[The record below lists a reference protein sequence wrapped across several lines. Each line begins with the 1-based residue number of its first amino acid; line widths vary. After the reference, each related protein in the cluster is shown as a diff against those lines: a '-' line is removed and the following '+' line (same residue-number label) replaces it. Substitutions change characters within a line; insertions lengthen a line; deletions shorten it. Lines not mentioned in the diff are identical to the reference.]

1 MFPKISTRHH
11 YIPAFYSKGFT
22 NSSGFFY
29 IYDKQTDHLSRKERS
44 PKSVF
49 FENDRNTM
57 NLGTETSILEDKFYK
72 ELDDKCKVG
81 IENLREKP
89 NSIDL
94 LNTDNKTD
102 VDVFVLNLFWRMP
115 KTDYAFDRFIRE
127 AEINFTTKDGS
138 QVLDQEQE
146 ERLKNDESYK
156 KFQRAFLPFKFL
168 RSYLDATEKKSRSY
182 CQLYEKPDNWF
193 LLGDYPMVFSKT
205 PNTGDDLFEIDFYL
219 PISSNRLY
227 YTSCKKRKLEF
238 EFDMVVRLNAL
249 IIDQSHR
256 YVCGPDLAYLQ
267 RSIEYYKA
275 LRAQNILP
283 EVHRKVFLRTETI
296 IN

>member
-29 IYDKQTDHLSRKERS
+29 VYDKQTDHLSRKERS

-57 NLGTETSILEDKFYK
+57 NLGNETSILEDKFYK

-94 LNTDNKTD
+94 LNTDNNTD

-115 KTDYAFDRFIRE
+115 KTDYAFDRYIRE
-127 AEINFTTKDGS
+127 AEIIFTKKDGS
-138 QVLDQEQE
+138 KVHDKEEEQ
-146 ERLKNDESYK
+146 RLKNDESYK
-156 KFQRAFLPFKFL
+156 KFQRAFLPFRFL
-168 RSYLDATEKKSRSY
+168 KSYLDASEKKSRLY
-182 CQLYEKPDNWF
+182 CQLYEKSENCF

-205 PNTGDDLFEIDFYL
+205 PSSGDDLFEIDYYL

-227 YTSCKKRKLEF
+227 YTADKQRKLEF
-238 EFDMVVRLNAL
+238 EFDKVVRLNAL
-249 IIDQSHR
+249 IIEQSHR
-256 YVCGPDLAYLQ
+256 YVCGSDLAYLE

-275 LRAQNILP
+275 LKANSLFFD
-283 EVHRKVFLRTETI
+283 VHRKVFL
-296 IN
+296 